1 MSFRIIHV
9 KSKPYVLTSEV
20 SKTFAAFLRLI
31 MPPFRAEVLRKS
43 WTNLLCKI
51 RTQRKDT
58 LDIVIRSDAMNDAEN
73 DSGKQHVLHQFGR
86 EENGLEFLFLLDGI
100 PVDATRWRADMI
112 FVLDV
117 NFHVLLLTWNLC
129 LSCV

>member
-1 MSFRIIHV
+1 MHLVTLRINRIDH
-9 KSKPYVLTSEV
+9 SS
-20 SKTFAAFLRLI
+20 
-31 MPPFRAEVLRKS
+31 
-43 WTNLLCKI
+43 
-51 RTQRKDT
+51 
-58 LDIVIRSDAMNDAEN
+58 
-73 DSGKQHVLHQFGR
+73 R
-86 EENGLEFLFLLDGI
+86 EENGLQFLFLLDGI

>member
-31 MPPFRAEVLRKS
+31 MPPFRAM
-43 WTNLLCKI
+43 LCKI

-73 DSGKQHVLHQFGR
+73 DSGKQHVLHHFGR

-112 FVLDV
+112 FGK
-117 NFHVLLLTWNLC
+117 
-129 LSCV
+129 

>member
-1 MSFRIIHV
+1 M
-9 KSKPYVLTSEV
+9 
-20 SKTFAAFLRLI
+20 
-31 MPPFRAEVLRKS
+31 
-43 WTNLLCKI
+43 LCKI

-73 DSGKQHVLHQFGR
+73 DSGKHVLHQFGR
-86 EENGLEFLFLLDGI
+86 EESGLEFLFLLDGM
-100 PVDATRWRADMI
+100 PVDATRWRADRI
-112 FVLDV
+112 FVLYV

>member
-1 MSFRIIHV
+1 M
-9 KSKPYVLTSEV
+9 
-20 SKTFAAFLRLI
+20 
-31 MPPFRAEVLRKS
+31 
-43 WTNLLCKI
+43 
-51 RTQRKDT
+51 
-58 LDIVIRSDAMNDAEN
+58 DIVIRSDAMNDAKN
-73 DSGKQHVLHQFGR
+73 DSGKQHVRHQFGG

-100 PVDATRWRADMI
+100 PVDAPRWRADMI

>member
-1 MSFRIIHV
+1 M
-9 KSKPYVLTSEV
+9 
-20 SKTFAAFLRLI
+20 
-31 MPPFRAEVLRKS
+31 
-43 WTNLLCKI
+43 LCKI

>member
-1 MSFRIIHV
+1 M
-9 KSKPYVLTSEV
+9 
-20 SKTFAAFLRLI
+20 
-31 MPPFRAEVLRKS
+31 
-43 WTNLLCKI
+43 LCKI

-58 LDIVIRSDAMNDAEN
+58 SDIVIRSDAMNDAEN

-86 EENGLEFLFLLDGI
+86 EENGLEFLFLLNGS

>member
-1 MSFRIIHV
+1 MD
-9 KSKPYVLTSEV
+9 K
-20 SKTFAAFLRLI
+20 FAL
-31 MPPFRAEVLRKS
+31 
-43 WTNLLCKI
+43 KI

-58 LDIVIRSDAMNDAEN
+58 LGIVILSDAMNDAEN

-86 EENGLEFLFLLDGI
+86 EENGLEFLFLLDGS
-100 PVDATRWRADMI
+100 PVDALRWRTDMN